1 VLPPREVA
9 IDAGTTARAL
19 AQLYEAGLRPDWWKL
34 PPSVDQRAWSEV
46 TAVIERHDRHCRGVV
61 MLGLEADE
69 AALEAGFEV
78 AAQFGI
84 CKGFAV
90 GRSIFAAAARDWF
103 AGAASDAEVV
113 ETVAARYARLI
124 GLWERACGRARGAR
138 VDSATETT

>member
-1 VLPPREVA
+1 
-9 IDAGTTARAL
+9 
-19 AQLYEAGLRPDWWKL
+19 
-34 PPSVDQRAWSEV
+34 
-46 TAVIERHDRHCRGVV
+46 
-61 MLGLEADE
+61 
-69 AALEAGFEV
+69 
-78 AAQFGI
+78 
-84 CKGFAV
+84 V